1 MPDLPE
7 IKVDI
12 EKLKREEEESDD
24 ELLIKDDE
32 QEEVTDRIRTKIHQM
47 KIKEEEEEEVEEDI
61 KEEEEEYEV
70 DYDIKEVKTT
80 MIFLRMRKIVKM
92 TMISR
97 KKKMIPTMRWTRMSL
112 GGRDSMTRTPRQKT
126 RTRTTMNCSRKTR
139 RTKRM
144 VGRNDWA
151 NRSGSYESC

>member
-47 KIKEEEEEEVEEDI
+47 KIKEEEEEEIPDSTLPA
-61 KEEEEEYEV
+61 EV
-70 DYDIKEVKTT
+70 QELCRL
-80 MIFLRMRKIVKM
+80 IF
-92 TMISR
+92 S
-97 KKKMIPTMRWTRMSL
+97 
-112 GGRDSMTRTPRQKT
+112 
-126 RTRTTMNCSRKTR
+126 
-139 RTKRM
+139 TK
-144 VGRNDWA
+144 
-151 NRSGSYESC
+151 